1 VTRIT
6 KDSVITSVASPVRE
20 ALIAIPVYS
29 LKDNGNS
36 TSTTIAGVWTAGINF
51 NILSKELQSFNLTA
65 TASGMRAV
73 YLDHN
78 GNKVA
83 DSDLDK
89 ASTQESFASL
99 ASFKHAAI
107 DGQSGSMIE
116 TVDDNNNNTKMIVTY
131 QPIKA
136 FHNTW
141 AVLLMQPL
149 QQSSSANNT
158 SVPNLVQKQL
168 IK

>member
-1 VTRIT
+1 
-6 KDSVITSVASPVRE
+6 
-20 ALIAIPVYS
+20 
-29 LKDNGNS
+29 
-36 TSTTIAGVWTAGINF
+36 
-51 NILSKELQSFNLTA
+51 
-65 TASGMRAV
+65 MRAV

-116 TVDDNNNNTKMIVTY
+116 TVDDNNDTKMMIVTY
-131 QPIKA
+131 QPVKA

-141 AVLLMQPL
+141 AALLMQP
-149 QQSSSANNT
+149 
-158 SVPNLVQKQL
+158 V
-168 IK
+168 